1 VCTYVCP
8 GVYAR
13 RRRGTR
19 VDQQRKLLQKRAERV
34 GVAGVH
40 AGVGTVSRRVGTF
53 FRLPPF
59 VSNPPC
65 HRLSRRGST
74 PLPSPLPRAAVRWVG
89 QAFTRSLGDLHLHT
103 YGVTHCPEVQ
113 AIDLLQV
120 TAPLGGERVNTAQ
133 HPCYRFRLH
142 SARPRLV
149 IRSLRPSSGHPQGTT
164 KARARPT
171 LTTQPL
177 PCPRPP
183 RRSTATARRYRRCCA
198 WYCAPTA
205 CGTTGHTRCVLLS
218 VNFSLSIC
226 VDLIYV
232 CFRT

>member
-1 VCTYVCP
+1 M
-8 GVYAR
+8 
-13 RRRGTR
+13 
-19 VDQQRKLLQKRAERV
+19 
-34 GVAGVH
+34 
-40 AGVGTVSRRVGTF
+40 
-53 FRLPPF
+53 
-59 VSNPPC
+59 
-65 HRLSRRGST
+65 
-74 PLPSPLPRAAVRWVG
+74 
-89 QAFTRSLGDLHLHT
+89 
-103 YGVTHCPEVQ
+103 
-113 AIDLLQV
+113 

-133 HPCYRFRLH
+133 HPCYRLRLH

-183 RRSTATARRYRRCCA
+183 RPSTATARRYRRCCA

-205 CGTTGHTRCVLLS
+205 CGITGHTRYVFLS
-218 VNFSLSIC
+218 VNVPLSIC

-232 CFRT
+232 CVLGRDAIRDGRIMLGRRRQRGRRRFLLETELWQPGRQRHGRRPLHQPVGSLPRGTGI